1 MMDHTYHKTLE
12 NTAVVQ
18 LTAVL
23 SAETVPWDSIGIS
36 SKNIIMNGGQYSEEH
51 VLKCTF
57 KACDP
62 EETGQVSVFR
72 IIEYLQE
79 MTGQSYE
86 DWRLQSLYKK
96 LDPEERGLTVDFS
109 TFYAVMKDW
118 IADCRQEGEETADLT
133 NSIKDLQHGNKQLAV
148 QNIKLQRTIEAA
160 EELNSRLSE
169 EISELKGKLRG
180 SQQTL
185 EQAKVLANE
194 LEDLK
199 VFSKSVEEENIK
211 LHTQAR
217 QLEKEQQFLSVQVDN
232 LQDENKKLLLE
243 KESSKCKIKELFT
256 KKAKMK
262 FQLCEYENLISCK
275 DAALNAC
282 LYLQKTKQAEELT
295 ITLDE
300 YRMMVQ
306 ELKLE
311 VSRLQEHLCQSYQ
324 DLKMPPTNSLQNING
339 PIQAP
344 AQPLYM
350 EIEESRRQEIS
361 KECGLPSPLC
371 GMLHSLVIHPV
382 AEGSISSLA
391 EELEHSKKGS
401 DDTKALLPTS
411 HSLSQ
416 LSLVTDGRLILK
428 NQEHKQHQ
436 NHLPSEKGSM
446 EESKQSLTNEHTG
459 NSKTLELTLKNSD
472 VWTNSSNTE
481 SQMVCFTFQEIMVFS
496 STEFSEEALQE
507 HTFIPNDG
515 ELIPIV
521 WKKTNSCSFEILLQ
535 RLFDV
540 PLDYLLLHILQ
551 KLVLLGL
558 LLVCV
563 SLIAVFCL
571 VILYNQY
578 SVWIEPKG
586 NFGPFLQLQYRHPP
600 PI

>member
-118 IADCRQEGEETADLT
+118 IADCRQEG
-133 NSIKDLQHGNKQLAV
+133 
-148 QNIKLQRTIEAA
+148 
-160 EELNSRLSE
+160 
-169 EISELKGKLRG
+169 

-275 DAALNAC
+275 DAALNA
-282 LYLQKTKQAEELT
+282 KTKQAEELT

-496 STEFSEEALQE
+496 STELSSEEALQE

>member
-118 IADCRQEGEETADLT
+118 IADCRQE
-133 NSIKDLQHGNKQLAV
+133 
-148 QNIKLQRTIEAA
+148 
-160 EELNSRLSE
+160 
-169 EISELKGKLRG
+169 G

-496 STEFSEEALQE
+496 STELSSEEALQE

>member
-12 NTAVVQ
+12 NAAVVQ

-36 SKNIIMNGGQYSEEH
+36 SKNIILNAGQYSEEH

-118 IADCRQEGEETADLT
+118 IADCRQEG
-133 NSIKDLQHGNKQLAV
+133 
-148 QNIKLQRTIEAA
+148 
-160 EELNSRLSE
+160 
-169 EISELKGKLRG
+169 

-199 VFSKSVEEENIK
+199 VFSKSMEEENIK

-217 QLEKEQQFLSVQVDN
+217 QLEKEQQLLSVQVDN

-256 KKAKMK
+256 EKAKMK
-262 FQLCEYENLISCK
+262 FQLCEYENLTSCK
-275 DAALNAC
+275 DAALNEC

-300 YRMMVQ
+300 YRMMVK

-324 DLKMPPTNSLQNING
+324 DLKRPPTNSLQNING

-344 AQPLYM
+344 ARPLYM

-361 KECGLPSPLC
+361 KERGLPSPLC
-371 GMLHSLVIHPV
+371 GMLHSLVMHPV
-382 AEGSISSLA
+382 AEGSISSLP

-446 EESKQSLTNEHTG
+446 EESKQSLTG

-472 VWTNSSNTE
+472 VWTNSSNIE

-496 STEFSEEALQE
+496 SAELSSEEALQE
-507 HTFIPNDG
+507 HSFIPNDG

-540 PLDYLLLHILQ
+540 PLGYLLLHILQ

-586 NFGPFLQLQYRHPP
+586 NFWPFLQLQYRHPP